1 MDKNAQIS
9 ELFRTVSALQPAEL
23 AAFLAVAQFG
33 GFRVAARKSGLSSS
47 AISHSV
53 ASLETRLKVQ
63 LFHRTTRYVSL
74 TDAGQILFSRL
85 SPVLLSIADTI
96 QDIGDF
102 ATSPTGLLRINA
114 DLTAA
119 EQVLKPLVLDFLHAY
134 PEMQVEIVCEK
145 QLIDIAEGGFDCGI
159 RTAELVPIDMVSVP
173 IGLEQQHIVVGAPSY
188 LEKFPPLLSPSDLSQ
203 HRCIQLRITSAIPYR
218 WEFELR
224 GESIIVETKG
234 GLTLDNS
241 RLILTAAIG
250 GYGLGYVTKWAAGPS
265 LASGQLVQVLHE
277 WTPPYPGLCLYY
289 PKHRYMSHGM
299 RAFIAFS
306 REIVWNNAKLS

>member
-1 MDKNAQIS
+1 MDKDIQIS
-9 ELFRTVSALQPAEL
+9 EIFRTVAALQPAEL

-47 AISHSV
+47 AISHAV

-63 LFHRTTRYVSL
+63 LFHRTTRHVSL
-74 TDAGQILFSRL
+74 TDAGQTLFSRL
-85 SPVLLSIADTI
+85 SPVFLNIADAI

-102 ATSPTGLLRINA
+102 ATCPTGLLRINA
-114 DLTAA
+114 DITAA
-119 EQVLKPLVLDFLHAY
+119 EQVLKPLVLDFLHTY
-134 PEMQVEIVCEK
+134 PEMQVEIICEK
-145 QLIDIAEGGFDCGI
+145 RLIDIAEGGFDCGI
-159 RTAELVPIDMVSVP
+159 RTAELVPMDMVSVP
-173 IGLEQQHIVVGAPSY
+173 IGLEQQHIVVGAPGY
-188 LEKFPPLLSPSDLSQ
+188 LEKSPPVLSPSDLSL
-203 HRCIQLRITSAIPYR
+203 HKCIQLRMTSAVPYR

-224 GESIIVETKG
+224 GESIVVETKG

-241 RLILTAAIG
+241 RLILTAAIE
-250 GYGLGYVTKWAAGPS
+250 GYGLGYVTKWAAGPA
-265 LASGQLVQVLHE
+265 LASGQLVQLLHD

-306 REIVWNNAKLS
+306 REIIRKNAQLS